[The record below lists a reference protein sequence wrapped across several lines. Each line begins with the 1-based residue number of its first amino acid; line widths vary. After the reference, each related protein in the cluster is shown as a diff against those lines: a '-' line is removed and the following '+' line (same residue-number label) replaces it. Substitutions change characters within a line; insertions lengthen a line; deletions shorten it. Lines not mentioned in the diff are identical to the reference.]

1 MQVNLRE
8 RVHVSV
14 RMLVDCSVAKSM
26 PSLSG
31 VKLVFSKFDKRE
43 KISSCFKALRKFSLE
58 V

>member
-1 MQVNLRE
+1 M
-8 RVHVSV
+8 HVSV
-14 RMLVDCSVAKSM
+14 RMLVNCSVAKSI